1 MMLDVAVPELRTYY
15 PLTTIHHPAIVLA
28 SVPSSWHHLSATR
41 NHIHEDRIRMAKQ
54 AVATRTDLDPI
65 DRLEEKVRM
74 LVGIVTQLR
83 ADHARATEEN
93 GRLARELD
101 GLRARLAESEEVTG
115 SELSAL
121 REERELVRSRVAEML
136 EQLEAI

>member
-1 MMLDVAVPELRTYY
+1 
-15 PLTTIHHPAIVLA
+15 
-28 SVPSSWHHLSATR
+28 
-41 NHIHEDRIRMAKQ
+41 MAKQ

-74 LVGIVTQLR
+74 LVSIVTQLR
-83 ADHARATEEN
+83 ADHARATEDN
-93 GRLARELD
+93 ARLARELD
-101 GLRARLAESEEVTG
+101 TLRARLADSEATG

-121 REERELVRSRVAEML
+121 REERDLIRSRVAEML

>member
-1 MMLDVAVPELRTYY
+1 
-15 PLTTIHHPAIVLA
+15 
-28 SVPSSWHHLSATR
+28 
-41 NHIHEDRIRMAKQ
+41 MAKQ

-74 LVGIVTQLR
+74 LVSIVTQLR
-83 ADHARATEEN
+83 ADHARVTEEN
-93 GRLARELD
+93 GRLGRELD
-101 GLRARLAESEEVTG
+101 NMRSRLAAENEATG

-121 REERELVRSRVAEML
+121 REERDLIRSRVAEML

>member
-1 MMLDVAVPELRTYY
+1 
-15 PLTTIHHPAIVLA
+15 
-28 SVPSSWHHLSATR
+28 
-41 NHIHEDRIRMAKQ
+41 MAKQ

-74 LVGIVTQLR
+74 LVSIVTQLR
-83 ADHARATEEN
+83 ADHARAAEEN
-93 GRLARELD
+93 GRLKSELD
-101 GLRARLAESEEVTG
+101 NMRARLEAENEATG

-121 REERELVRSRVAEML
+121 REERDLIRSRVAEML

>member
-1 MMLDVAVPELRTYY
+1 
-15 PLTTIHHPAIVLA
+15 
-28 SVPSSWHHLSATR
+28 
-41 NHIHEDRIRMAKQ
+41 MAKQ

-93 GRLARELD
+93 VRLALELD
-101 GLRARLAESEEVTG
+101 SVRTRLAESEATTG
-115 SELSAL
+115 TELTAL
-121 REERELVRSRVAEML
+121 REERDLIRSRVTEML

>member
-1 MMLDVAVPELRTYY
+1 
-15 PLTTIHHPAIVLA
+15 
-28 SVPSSWHHLSATR
+28 
-41 NHIHEDRIRMAKQ
+41 MAKQ

-83 ADHARATEEN
+83 ADHAKATEEN
-93 GRLARELD
+93 GRLAREID
-101 GLRARLAESEEVTG
+101 SLRARLAESEADG

-121 REERELVRSRVAEML
+121 RDERDLIRSRVAEML
-136 EQLEAI
+136 QQLEAI

>member
-1 MMLDVAVPELRTYY
+1 
-15 PLTTIHHPAIVLA
+15 
-28 SVPSSWHHLSATR
+28 
-41 NHIHEDRIRMAKQ
+41 MAKQ

-101 GLRARLAESEEVTG
+101 SLRARLAESEEVTG

-121 REERELVRSRVAEML
+121 RDERDLIRSRVAEML

>member
-1 MMLDVAVPELRTYY
+1 
-15 PLTTIHHPAIVLA
+15 
-28 SVPSSWHHLSATR
+28 
-41 NHIHEDRIRMAKQ
+41 MAKQ

-93 GRLARELD
+93 GRLAREIE
-101 GLRARLAESEEVTG
+101 GLRARLEESEADGT
-115 SELSAL
+115 ELSAL
-121 REERELVRSRVAEML
+121 RDERDLIRSRVAEML
-136 EQLEAI
+136 QQLEAI